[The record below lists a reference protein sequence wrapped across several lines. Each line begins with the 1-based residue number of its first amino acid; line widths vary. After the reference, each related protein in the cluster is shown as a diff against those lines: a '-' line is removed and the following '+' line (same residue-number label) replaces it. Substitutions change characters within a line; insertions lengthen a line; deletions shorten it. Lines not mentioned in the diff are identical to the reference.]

1 MRPFMTAASAFSPLL
16 VAWIFDARGSY
27 DAAIWLLGA
36 CWLVAALTVLLASRP
51 TRTDPRLTSATT
63 SAVR

>member
-27 DAAIWLLGA
+27 DLVFWLLGG
-36 CWLVAALTVLLASRP
+36 CWLLAALTVLLARQ
-51 TRTDPRLTSATT
+51 PRRLGSHTPAVATG
-63 SAVR
+63 